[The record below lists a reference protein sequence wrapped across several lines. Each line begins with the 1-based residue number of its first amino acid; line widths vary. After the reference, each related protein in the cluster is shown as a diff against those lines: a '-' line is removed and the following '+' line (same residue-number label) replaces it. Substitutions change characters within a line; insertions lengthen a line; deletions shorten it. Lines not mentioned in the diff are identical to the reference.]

1 MNRGPFIFL
10 GCFAAMALS
19 WFGMVLGPQLQWG
32 AATPLRIEETN
43 ALYPAARP
51 GLAQRGAEV
60 YREQGCNQCHS
71 QQVRQESIAFATRL
85 DGMKD
90 DGDANAVAAALVRFG
105 LVADLKAAGQL
116 IAKAPVVVA
125 ENISAERAS
134 FLAAKLSDAGAKA
147 VLTFTNLGAD
157 LARGWGVRFSAAQ
170 DYLYDA
176 TVLAGDRR
184 HGPDLANLGVRA
196 PEQYAVS
203 WTFASTNTLDE
214 LRAWHFKHLADP
226 RSVSPGSVMPSY
238 KWLFEE
244 RGGKLQ
250 PTRDAEA
257 LVAYLLSLRQDV
269 SLPAAPLPAP
279 PAAPVPATAATNAPA
294 P

>member
-1 MNRGPFIFL
+1 MNQGPFIFL

-32 AATPLRIEETN
+32 GALPVRLEETS
-43 ALYPAARP
+43 ALYPSARP

-71 QQVRQESIAFATRL
+71 QQVRQESVVFSARL
-85 DGMKD
+85 NGMKD
-90 DGDANAVAAALVRFG
+90 DGDATTVAAELVRFG
-105 LVADLKAAGQL
+105 LAADLKAAAQL
-116 IAKAPVVVA
+116 IAKAPVVVE

-134 FLAAKLSDAGAKA
+134 VLASKLSDAGANA
-147 VLTFTNLGAD
+147 GPTFSNLGAD

-176 TVLAGDRR
+176 TVMTGDRR
-184 HGPDLANLGVRA
+184 HGPDLANIGARQ
-196 PEQYAVS
+196 PEHFAAS
-203 WTFASTNTLDE
+203 WKFASTNGVDE

-226 RSVSPGSVMPSY
+226 RSVSPGSTMPSY

-244 RGGKLQ
+244 RGGKLH
-250 PTRDAEA
+250 PKTDAEA
-257 LVAYLLSLRQDV
+257 LVAYLMSLRQDV
-269 SLPAAPLPAP
+269 SLPSAPLPAP
-279 PAAPVPATAATNAPA
+279 PPSPAAATNAPVQ
-294 P
+294 